1 MAEKEIKQLGLIP
14 ANDIRVNTAIA
25 PFNDAMLKEHDFENR
40 AEVSK
45 AMFMCMK
52 KYGGIG
58 LTCNQ
63 AGLPFRMFVMGN
75 HLSLN
80 NGEKYAVWN
89 PKIINT
95 SDRTVLM
102 QEGCLTF
109 PYLFL
114 KIERPWSVEVEFED
128 DDGKVI
134 KKEFNN
140 LFSRIYQHEFD
151 HCMGVTFVEKV
162 SKLKF
167 DMAKKKAE
175 KMYKRDLQLA
185 ELEKA
190 QKSSN
195 A

>member
-1 MAEKEIKQLGLIP
+1 
-14 ANDIRVNTAIA
+14 
-25 PFNDAMLKEHDFENR
+25 
-40 AEVSK
+40 
-45 AMFMCMK
+45 MFMCMK

>member
-1 MAEKEIKQLGLIP
+1 MADKEIKQLGLIP

-25 PFNDAMLKEHDFENR
+25 PFKDEMLKEHSFENR

-52 KYGGIG
+52 KYGGVG

-80 NGEKYAVWN
+80 NGEKYACWN
-89 PKIINT
+89 PRIVAT
-95 SDRTVLM
+95 SEQTLLG

-114 KIERPWSVEVEFED
+114 KIDRPRTINVEYED
-128 DDGKVI
+128 DDGKLI
-134 KKEFNN
+134 KKEFTD

-151 HCMGVTFVEKV
+151 HTMGITFVEKV

-167 DMAKKKAE
+167 DMARKKAE
-175 KMYKRDLQLA
+175 KAYKRDLRIA
-185 ELEKA
+185 ELEK
-190 QKSSN
+190 SN
-195 A
+195 KA

>member
-1 MAEKEIKQLGLIP
+1 MAEKEIKHLGLIP

-25 PFNDAMLKEHDFENR
+25 PFNDAMLKEHGFENR

-75 HLSLN
+75 HLSLK

-89 PKIINT
+89 PKIINS

-185 ELEKA
+185 ELEKT

>member
-1 MAEKEIKQLGLIP
+1 MTDKEIKQLGLVP

-25 PFNDAMLKEHDFENR
+25 PFNDAMLKEHGFESR

-45 AMFMCMK
+45 AMFLCMK
-52 KYGGIG
+52 KYGGVG

-75 HLSLN
+75 HLSLQ
-80 NGEKYAVWN
+80 NGKKYACWN
-89 PKIINT
+89 PRIVAT
-95 SDRTVLM
+95 SNDTILM

-114 KIERPWSVEVEFED
+114 KIERPRTINVEFED
-128 DDGKVI
+128 DDGKTI
-134 KKEFNN
+134 KEEFSS
-140 LFSRIYQHEFD
+140 LFSRIYQHELD
-151 HCMGVTFVEKV
+151 HTMGITFVEKV

-185 ELEKA
+185 EIE
-190 QKSSN
+190 QSRKSKE

>member
-1 MAEKEIKQLGLIP
+1 MTDTEKKIKELSLIP
-14 ANDIRVNTAIA
+14 SNDIRVNTALA
-25 PFNDAMLKEHDFENR
+25 PFNDSMLKENGFETR

-52 KYGGIG
+52 KYGGVG

-63 AGLPFRMFVMGN
+63 AGVPFRMFVMGN

-80 NGEKYAVWN
+80 NGEKYACWN
-89 PKIINT
+89 PRIVST
-95 SDRTVLM
+95 SEETVLE

-114 KIERPWSVEVEFED
+114 KIERPHSINVEFED

-134 KKEFNN
+134 KKEFTD

-151 HCMGVTFVEKV
+151 HTMGITFVEKV

-167 DMAKKKAE
+167 DMARKKAE
-175 KMYKRDLQLA
+175 KMYKRDLQAA
-185 ELEKA
+185 EIEK
-190 QKSSN
+190 SN
-195 A
+195 KA

>member
-1 MAEKEIKQLGLIP
+1 
-14 ANDIRVNTAIA
+14 
-25 PFNDAMLKEHDFENR
+25 MLF
-40 AEVSK
+40 
-45 AMFMCMK
+45 
-52 KYGGIG
+52 GI
-58 LTCNQ
+58 
-63 AGLPFRMFVMGN
+63 
-75 HLSLN
+75 
-80 NGEKYAVWN
+80 
-89 PKIINT
+89 PKIINS

-185 ELEKA
+185 ELEKT